1 MDRYSKVLLTI
12 IAASLVLIAA
22 RLWEPREAHAQSFLS
37 SAPTIGDFRNAKT
50 AEDRQKLVLR
60 VPLVQ
65 VRGGS
70 ISID

>member
-37 SAPTIGDFRNAKT
+37 SAPTIGEWQDAKT
-50 AEDRQKLVLR
+50 PEDRRKLFRRIPMVR
-60 VPLVQ
+60 VQGGQ
-65 VRGGS
+65 VAV
-70 ISID
+70 D